1 MADFLGLFG
10 QAFDEEEYL
19 NADDEAMD
27 EPMSKPKMKSSSN
40 TCGHQSKRS
49 SSSNDN
55 IFDLNQPN
63 NSDNLPDFLPPECA
77 DGNIE
82 YKLKLINPSASR
94 FEHLVTQM
102 KWRLREGSGEA
113 IYELGVE
120 DKGMLVG
127 LREEEA
133 RSSLET
139 LCLMSKKLGASLTIL
154 RERFI
159 EPRSDEL
166 AEDGFV
172 EAPPRKAMEVL
183 IRKVP
188 DDQESVELRV
198 AVLGNVDV
206 GKSTLLGVLT
216 QGELDNGRGS
226 ARLNLFRHRHEV
238 QSGRTSSISREIL
251 GFSAEGTPLTY
262 STYRSAE
269 EICED
274 SSKIITFIDL
284 AGHHKYLSTTV
295 FGLMGHL
302 PHFTLLLVSAVSG
315 IAGTTKEHL
324 SLSTALEL
332 PIVIVVNK
340 IDLANESKL
349 EETVAELESF
359 LKSNVVNR
367 VPLRI
372 TCHDDVLTAATN
384 VSEAKIVPVFFVSSV
399 TGIGLPFLYT
409 FFNVLPPR
417 LSPRDREL
425 LIQMDPEFQ
434 VDETFHVPNVGSV
447 VGGLLVS
454 GSVRSGEVM
463 SVGPFKD
470 GAFLPFKISS
480 VHRHKVPCRLVRAGE
495 SATLALVPVNEED
508 RHLTLRKGMVIVPI
522 MKGNEPSPACLYF
535 QARVHV
541 LYHHGTISQGFKGM
555 VHVGNIRQS
564 AVVVGIMG
572 RKGITMNES
581 ASVMFKFLKNP
592 ELIRTGSRLLFRES
606 SSKAIGRVIQSFP
619 IGSWLEH

>member
-10 QAFDEEEYL
+10 QAFEEEDYLDGDEEST
-19 NADDEAMD
+19 NRNKVR
-27 EPMSKPKMKSSSN
+27 SNNN

-49 SSSNDN
+49 SNLNDQVFRSSSSKD
-55 IFDLNQPN
+55 
-63 NSDNLPDFLPPECA
+63 SSNLPDFLPPECA

-82 YKLKLINPSASR
+82 YKLKLVNPSASR

-102 KWRLREGSGEA
+102 KWRLREGQGEA

-127 LREEEA
+127 LRQDEA
-133 RSSLET
+133 KSSLET
-139 LCLMSKKLGASLTIL
+139 LYLMSKKLGASLTIL

-159 EPRSDEL
+159 EQDDYSE
-166 AEDGFV
+166 
-172 EAPPRKAMEVL
+172 EAPKKAMEVL

-332 PIVIVVNK
+332 PVVIVVNK
-340 IDLANESKL
+340 IDLANEQKL
-349 EETVAELESF
+349 EETMQDLESF
-359 LKSNVVNR
+359 LKSSLVNR

-372 TCHDDVLTAATN
+372 KSHDDVLTAATC
-384 VSEAKIVPVFFVSSV
+384 VSEAKVVPVFSVSSV
-399 TGIGLPFLYT
+399 TGFGLDHLYT

-425 LIQMDPEFQ
+425 LIQMEPEFQ
-434 VDETFHVPNVGSV
+434 VDETFHVPSVGSV

-463 SVGPFKD
+463 SVGPFRD
-470 GAFLPFKISS
+470 GKFLPFKISS

-495 SATLALVPVNEED
+495 SATLALVSEREED
-508 RHLTLRKGMVIVPI
+508 RDLKLRKGMAIVPV
-522 MKGNEPSPACLYF
+522 MKGSESSPACLYF
-535 QARVHV
+535 QARIHV
-541 LYHHGTISQGFKGM
+541 LSHPSVISPGFKGT
-555 VHVGNIRQS
+555 VHVGNIRQT
-564 AVVVGIMG
+564 AVVVALMG
-572 RKGITMNES
+572 KKGVTVNES
-581 ASVMFKFLKNP
+581 ASVMFRFVKNP
-592 ELIRTGSRLLFRES
+592 ELIRSGARLLFRES

-619 IGSWLEH
+619 ITSSTD